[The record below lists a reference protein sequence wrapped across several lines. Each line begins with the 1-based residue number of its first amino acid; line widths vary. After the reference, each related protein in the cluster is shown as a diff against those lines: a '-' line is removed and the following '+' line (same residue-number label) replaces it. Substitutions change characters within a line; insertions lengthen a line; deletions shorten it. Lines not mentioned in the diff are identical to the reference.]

1 MAITTKIIVQQIL
14 NIDDTKTTASKF
26 PRYTVT
32 LGNSISSITAN
43 ELVSS
48 IEAAA
53 KSAAA
58 AKDSEVAAKTSELN
72 AKESENDAAI
82 SAGASEAS
90 ATQSATSATQSA
102 ASANKS
108 AESAAAAKTS
118 ETNSKT
124 SEANAKTSETNAK
137 TSETNADASA
147 AAAKISETNAKASE
161 TNAAQSAA
169 DAKLSEGNA
178 KVSETNAAQSADDSS
193 GFRNEAEI
201 FSGQAAA
208 SASAAK
214 ISETNAKT
222 SETKAK
228 ASETN
233 AAGSATSASQSV
245 AAIQGLKSDVEQL
258 KSDTQAIKN
267 SAVTETTALKADV
280 EQLKSDTQ
288 AIKNSA
294 VSEIT
299 TLKADVEQLK
309 TDTQGIKDSA
319 VSDTTALKNQA
330 AASATQ
336 AGNSAIEAGQQASNA
351 AGSANS
357 SKAEADRA
365 KAEADRAEI
374 AANRAPDL
382 QPFPDVWI
390 PFNDSLDMLAG
401 YSPGYKKITVGADVI
416 TMPSDKV
423 VSFSRAS
430 NATYI
435 NKHGEFCIANIDEP
449 RFEKQGLLIEGQRTN
464 HITFSND
471 PASLNTDKYRS
482 DVTYNV
488 DKYGFAYAT
497 ATANEKSQGEYP
509 PLFYCETVN
518 AINCQQNEYVSLSI
532 RVKANLDIY
541 ITPQFYLV
549 GEDGGLIL
557 GARSFI
563 NCETGEVSSIVEG
576 RGTIAHRIYRE
587 DNGWLKVEAMCK
599 FVERGG
605 SSIGSVNYCR
615 NNDQPVQVG
624 DTISFC
630 TPQFEKGFCASSFII
645 TGSTPATRALDYV
658 TIPARNNF
666 SGLNISFLVE
676 VSTNWDSFQLDNTY
690 PMIID
695 NNRYNTAGESF
706 VSEVVIGTRV
716 PSVYFLNKE
725 TGTSIGSNG
734 SSFSGVGVPSIWGF
748 IHTKDG
754 DVTSFLN
761 GLKNITSSG
770 STWEGLPP
778 DSLLEIGG
786 RPSDSTKLYGHVRN
800 LRIWNRVLTD
810 SQMREKV

>member
-1 MAITTKIIVQQIL
+1 MATRLYGILTDGLNKPIVNATVALLAKGNTITVLNGSEAVFRTDGEGAYNVTVQAGHYKVIIGPQGLEPYKAGEIVIYSDSPEGSLNGYLINWAPEELTPDVIKQVQQL
-14 NIDDTKTTASKF
+14 VA
-26 PRYTVT
+26 
-32 LGNSISSITAN
+32 NSEEYA
-43 ELVSS
+43 LQ
-48 IEAAA
+48 AGR
-53 KSAAA
+53 SAAA
-58 AKDSEVAAKTSELN
+58 A
-72 AKESENDAAI
+72 
-82 SAGASEAS
+82 
-90 ATQSATSATQSA
+90 
-102 ASANKS
+102 
-108 AESAAAAKTS
+108 
-118 ETNSKT
+118 
-124 SEANAKTSETNAK
+124 
-137 TSETNADASA
+137 NADATDARNSKASA
-147 AAAKISETNAKASE
+147 AQSASDALVYKNDAKASE
-161 TNAAQSAA
+161 
-169 DAKLSEGNA
+169 D
-178 KVSETNAAQSADDSS
+178 
-193 GFRNEAEI
+193 
-201 FSGQAAA
+201 
-208 SASAAK
+208 AAK
-214 ISETNAKT
+214 QAQ
-222 SETKAK
+222 AG
-228 ASETN
+228 
-233 AAGSATSASQSV
+233 AAGSANTASQAV
-245 AAIQGLKSDVEQL
+245 TTIQGLKS
-258 KSDTQAIKN
+258 
-267 SAVTETTALKADV
+267 
-280 EQLKSDTQ
+280 
-288 AIKNSA
+288 
-294 VSEIT
+294 
-299 TLKADVEQLK
+299 DVEQLK

-319 VSDTTALKNQA
+319 VTETTALKDAA

-336 AGNSAIEAGQQASNA
+336 ASNSAAEAGQQAGNA

-357 SKAEADRA
+357 AKGDADRA
-365 KAEADRAEI
+365 KVEADRAEV

-401 YSPGYKKITVGADVI
+401 YSPGYKKITVGEDVI

-497 ATANEKSQGEYP
+497 ATANENSQGEYP
-509 PLFYCETVN
+509 SLFYCETVN

-563 NCETGEVSSIVEG
+563 SCETGEVSYVVEG

-666 SGLNISFLVE
+666 SGTDISFLAE
-676 VSTNWDSFQLDNTY
+676 VSINWDSFQLDNTY

-695 NNRYNTAGESF
+695 DNKYNTAGESF
-706 VSEVVIGTRV
+706 VSEMLIATRV

-725 TGTSIGSNG
+725 PGSSIGSNG
-734 SSFSGVGVPSIWGF
+734 ASFSGVGVSSVWGF
-748 IHTKDG
+748 IHTKNG

-761 GLKNITSSG
+761 GFKNIISSG
-770 STWEGLPP
+770 STWEGLSP

-786 RPSDSTKLYGHVRN
+786 RPSDPTKLYGHIRN

>member
-14 NIDDTKTTASKF
+14 NIDDTKATASKF

-58 AKDSEVAAKTSELN
+58 AKDSEIAAKTSELN
-72 AKESENDAAI
+72 AKNSEQEAAI

-108 AESAAAAKTS
+108 AESAAAAKISETNAKTS
-118 ETNSKT
+118 ET
-124 SEANAKTSETNAK
+124 NAKTSETNAK

-161 TNAAQSAA
+161 TNAAQSAT

-178 KVSETNAAQSADDSS
+178 KVSETNAAQSAADSS

-233 AAGSATSASQSV
+233 AAGSAASANQSV
-245 AAIQGLKSDVEQL
+245 TTIQGLKSDVEQLKSDTQAIKNSAITETTALKADVEQL

-267 SAVTETTALKADV
+267 SAVTETTALKA
-280 EQLKSDTQ
+280 E
-288 AIKNSA
+288 
-294 VSEIT
+294 
-299 TLKADVEQLK
+299 VEQLK

-319 VSDTTALKNQA
+319 VSETTTLKNQA

-336 AGNSAIEAGQQASNA
+336 AGNSAVEAGQQASNA

-357 SKAEADRA
+357 SKVEADRA

-401 YSPGYKKITVGADVI
+401 YSPGYKKITVGEDVI

-471 PASLNTDKYRS
+471 PASLNTDRHRI
-482 DVTYNV
+482 DVTYGV
-488 DKYGFAYAT
+488 DKYGFTYTT
-497 ATANEKSQGEYP
+497 ATVNQNGQGDTP
-509 PLFYCETVN
+509 NLFYCETAN
-518 AINCQQNEYVSLSI
+518 AINCQKNEYVSLSI
-532 RVKANLDIY
+532 RVKAGQDIY

-557 GARSFI
+557 GARSVI
-563 NCETGEVSSIVEG
+563 SCGTGEISSVVEG
-576 RGTIAHRIYRE
+576 SGTIAHRIYRE

-599 FVERGG
+599 FVEIGG
-605 SSIGSVNYCR
+605 NSIGSVNYCR
-615 NNDQPVQVG
+615 VDGQPLQVG
-624 DTISFC
+624 DEISFC
-630 TPQFEKGFCASSFII
+630 NPQFEKGFCASSFII

-666 SGLNISFLVE
+666 FGTNISLLAE
-676 VSTNWDSFQLDNTY
+676 VSVNWDSFHLDNIY
-690 PMIID
+690 PMIVD
-695 NNRYNTAGESF
+695 NNHYFVRGKAFVAEFDRTSVTPYTYVVTEDGSTILSRGYSF
-706 VSEVVIGTRV
+706 E
-716 PSVYFLNKE
+716 KQ
-725 TGTSIGSNG
+725 
-734 SSFSGVGVPSIWGF
+734 FSPHVFGF
-748 IHTKDG
+748 ILRG
-754 DVTSFLN
+754 DVEVTSFVN
-761 GLKNITSSG
+761 GNRGETSHG
-770 STWEGLPP
+770 FTWKGTDADALV
-778 DSLLEIGG
+778 EIGG
-786 RPSDSTKLYGHVRN
+786 RLSDSTKLYGHIRN

>member
-14 NIDDTKTTASKF
+14 NIDDTKATASKF

-58 AKDSEVAAKTSELN
+58 AKDSEIAAKTSELN
-72 AKESENDAAI
+72 AKNSEQEAAI

-108 AESAAAAKTS
+108 AESAAAAKISETNAKTS
-118 ETNSKT
+118 ET
-124 SEANAKTSETNAK
+124 NAKTSETNAK

-147 AAAKISETNAKASE
+147 AAAKISETNAKESE

-178 KVSETNAAQSADDSS
+178 KVSETNAAQSAADSS

-245 AAIQGLKSDVEQL
+245 TTIQGLKSDVEQLKSDTQAIKNSAVTETAALKADVEQL

-280 EQLKSDTQ
+280 EQLK
-288 AIKNSA
+288 
-294 VSEIT
+294 
-299 TLKADVEQLK
+299 

-319 VSDTTALKNQA
+319 VSETTTLKNQA
-330 AASATQ
+330 AAFATQ
-336 AGNSAIEAGQQASNA
+336 AGNSAVEAGQQASNA
-351 AGSANS
+351 AGSANN
-357 SKAEADRA
+357 SKVEADRA
-365 KAEADRAEI
+365 KVEADRAEI
-374 AANRAPDL
+374 AANKAPDL

-401 YSPGYKKITVGADVI
+401 YSPGYKKITVGEDVI

-471 PASLNTDKYRS
+471 PASLNTDRHRS
-482 DVTYNV
+482 DVTYGV
-488 DKYGFAYAT
+488 DKYGFTYIT
-497 ATANEKSQGEYP
+497 ATVNQNGQGDTP
-509 PLFYCETVN
+509 SLFYCEYN
-518 AINCQQNEYVSLSI
+518 NSIYCEQNEYATLSI
-532 RVKANLDIY
+532 RVKANNIS
-541 ITPQFYLV
+541 IIPQFYAL
-549 GEDGGLIL
+549 GEDNALIL
-557 GARSFI
+557 VARSI
-563 NCETGEVSSIVEG
+563 LSCDTGEVTSTLEA
-576 RGTIAHRIYRE
+576 RGTVTHRIIKE
-587 DNGWLKVEAMCK
+587 DNGWLKVEIICK
-599 FVERGG
+599 FSDIAG
-605 SSIGSVNYCR
+605 SMIGSINYAR
-615 NNDQPVQVG
+615 GSNGDNVQVG

-630 TPQFEKGFCASSFII
+630 NPQFEKGFCASSFII

-666 SGLNISFLVE
+666 SGTNISFLAE
-676 VSTNWDSFQLDNTY
+676 VSVNWDSFQLNNIY
-690 PMIID
+690 PIIID
-695 NNRYNTAGESF
+695 NNQYHIRGKTFIAEFDRTTVTPYVYVLNEDDSATLSRGYSF
-706 VSEVVIGTRV
+706 EKQ
-716 PSVYFLNKE
+716 F
-725 TGTSIGSNG
+725 
-734 SSFSGVGVPSIWGF
+734 SSHVFGFIFSGNGY
-748 IHTKDG
+748 
-754 DVTSFLN
+754 VTSFVN
-761 GLKNITSSG
+761 GNKGGTSHG
-770 STWEGLPP
+770 FTWKGT
-778 DSLLEIGG
+778 DSDALVEIGG
-786 RPSDSTKLYGHVRN
+786 RLSDPSKLYGHIRN

-810 SQMREKV
+810 NQMREKV

>member
-1 MAITTKIIVQQIL
+1 MTIRLYGILTDGLNKPIVNATVSLIARSNTLIVLGSSEAIFRTDSQGAYNITMNPGHYVVIVGPQGKEPYKAGEIVLYADSPDGSLNGYLVNWVEEELTPDVIKQVQQL
-14 NIDDTKTTASKF
+14 VAASEEYSLQAG
-26 PRYTVT
+26 R
-32 LGNSISSITAN
+32 
-43 ELVSS
+43 
-48 IEAAA
+48 
-53 KSAAA
+53 SAAA
-58 AKDSEVAAKTSELN
+58 A
-72 AKESENDAAI
+72 
-82 SAGASEAS
+82 
-90 ATQSATSATQSA
+90 
-102 ASANKS
+102 
-108 AESAAAAKTS
+108 
-118 ETNSKT
+118 
-124 SEANAKTSETNAK
+124 
-137 TSETNADASA
+137 NADATDARNSKASA
-147 AAAKISETNAKASE
+147 AQSASDALVYKNDAKASE
-161 TNAAQSAA
+161 DAARQ
-169 DAKLSEGNA
+169 
-178 KVSETNAAQSADDSS
+178 AQA
-193 GFRNEAEI
+193 G
-201 FSGQAAA
+201 
-208 SASAAK
+208 
-214 ISETNAKT
+214 
-222 SETKAK
+222 
-228 ASETN
+228 
-233 AAGSATSASQSV
+233 AAGSANTATQAV
-245 AAIQGLKSDVEQL
+245 TTIQGLKS
-258 KSDTQAIKN
+258 
-267 SAVTETTALKADV
+267 
-280 EQLKSDTQ
+280 
-288 AIKNSA
+288 
-294 VSEIT
+294 
-299 TLKADVEQLK
+299 DVEQLK

-319 VSDTTALKNQA
+319 VTETTALKDAA

-336 AGNSAIEAGQQASNA
+336 ASNSAAEAGQQAGNA

-357 SKAEADRA
+357 AKGDADRA
-365 KAEADRAEI
+365 KAEADRAEV

-401 YSPGYKKITVGADVI
+401 YSPGYKKITVGEDVI

-488 DKYGFAYAT
+488 DKYGFAYVT
-497 ATANEKSQGEYP
+497 ATANENSQGEYP
-509 PLFYCETVN
+509 SLFYCETVN

-563 NCETGEVSSIVEG
+563 SCETGEVSSVVEG

-666 SGLNISFLVE
+666 SGTNISFLAE
-676 VSTNWDSFQLDNTY
+676 VSINWDSFELVNTY
-690 PMIID
+690 PMIMD
-695 NNRYNTAGESF
+695 NSKYNIAGESF
-706 VSEVVIGTRV
+706 VSEMLIATRV

-725 TGTSIGSNG
+725 TERSTGSNG
-734 SSFSGVGVPSIWGF
+734 VSFSGVGIPSVWGF
-748 IHTKDG
+748 IHTKNG

-761 GLKNITSSG
+761 GFKNITSSG
-770 STWEGLPP
+770 STWEGLSP

-786 RPSDSTKLYGHVRN
+786 RPSDPTKLYGHIRN

>member
-1 MAITTKIIVQQIL
+1 MAVTTKIIVQQIL
-14 NIDDTKTTASKF
+14 NIDDTKATASKF

-32 LGNSISSITAN
+32 LGNSISSITAS

-58 AKDSEVAAKTSELN
+58 AKDSEIAAKTSELN
-72 AKESENDAAI
+72 AKNSEQEAAI

-90 ATQSATSATQSA
+90 ATQSATSAAQAA
-102 ASANKS
+102 ASATNS

-118 ETNSKT
+118 ETNAKA
-124 SEANAKTSETNAK
+124 SEDKAKV
-137 TSETNADASA
+137 
-147 AAAKISETNAKASE
+147 SETNAKASE
-161 TNAAQSAA
+161 DKAKVSETNAKA
-169 DAKLSEGNA
+169 SEDKA
-178 KVSETNAAQSADDSS
+178 KVSETNAAQSAVAAKISEDKAKVSETNAAQSAADSS

-365 KAEADRAEI
+365 KAEADRAEV

-401 YSPGYKKITVGADVI
+401 YSPGYKKITVGEDVI

-423 VSFSRAS
+423 VNFSRAS

-482 DVTYNV
+482 DVTYNI

-497 ATANEKSQGEYP
+497 AIANEKAQSEYP
-509 PLFYCETVN
+509 SLFYCETVN

-532 RVKANLDIY
+532 RVKANLGIY
-541 ITPQFYLV
+541 ITPQFYLI

-563 NCETGEVSSIVEG
+563 SCETGEVSSVVEG
-576 RGTIAHRIYRE
+576 RGTITHRIYRE
-587 DNGWLKVEAMCK
+587 DNGWLKVEAICK

-605 SSIGSVNYCR
+605 NSIGSVNYCR
-615 NNDQPVQVG
+615 ENDQPVQVG

-645 TGSTPATRALDYV
+645 TGSTPATRAVDYV

-666 SGLNISFLVE
+666 SGTNISFLAE
-676 VSTNWDSFQLDNTY
+676 VSVNWDSFQLDNTY
-690 PMIID
+690 PMIVD
-695 NNRYNTAGESF
+695 NKPYYVEGKAFVAEFDRTSATPYTYVVTEDGSTILSRGYSF
-706 VSEVVIGTRV
+706 EKQ
-716 PSVYFLNKE
+716 F
-725 TGTSIGSNG
+725 
-734 SSFSGVGVPSIWGF
+734 SSHVFGFTISGNV
-748 IHTKDG
+748 
-754 DVTSFLN
+754 DVTSFVN
-761 GLKNITSSG
+761 GNKGGASHG
-770 STWEGLPP
+770 SIWKGTDS
-778 DSLLEIGG
+778 DSLVEIGG
-786 RPSDSTKLYGHVRN
+786 RPSDSTKLYGHIRN